1 MSVIA
6 SAAREVASDLEMIGT
21 NEADFLSR
29 AFDNLADT
37 IERNTP
43 VREVV
48 RQPEVGPG
56 CGDKARLRRMLNDM
70 RWAIKAHPGTNLTSM
85 DANCV
90 EWHIEG
96 MSR

>member
-29 AFDNLADT
+29 AFDNLADK
-37 IERNTP
+37 IERNIP

-56 CGDKARLRRMLNDM
+56 CGDKARLRRMLDDM
-70 RWAIKAHPGTNLTSM
+70 RWAIEAHPGANLTSV
-85 DANCV
+85 DADCV
-90 EWHIEG
+90 EWYIEEVL
-96 MSR
+96 

>member
-6 SAAREVASDLEMIGT
+6 SAARQVASDLEMIGT

-29 AFDNLADT
+29 AFDNLADK

-56 CGDKARLRRMLNDM
+56 CGDKARLRRMLDDM
-70 RWAIKAHPGTNLTSM
+70 RWAIEAHPDTQITGV
-85 DANCV
+85 DADCV
-90 EWHIEG
+90 EWYIEEVL
-96 MSR
+96 